1 MNALYHHVAALAAN
15 ILEHIFIA
23 RRRRIGAVV
32 LLMTAVL
39 APALAWAQTPSP
51 AASSAGTLGK
61 PVGGT
66 TRINLFEVRG
76 VPVDATAGNTSEA
89 REQAFT
95 EGRVAALRLVV
106 ERVASPD
113 DVAKLPQLSTTQV
126 IDMVQQFSITKE
138 RSSAVRYLA
147 ELTVRF
153 DAEAVRRLLRNA
165 GIPFTES
172 VSRPL
177 VVLPFYGSAGPWNT
191 VNPWRDAL
199 AKLPYPEGL
208 VPLILPAG
216 DAEDQ
221 QLTMDQINAKDA
233 TALGA
238 LAARYNAGGVVIARA
253 GSGVPGGEPI
263 HVSITEVRGIAPAME
278 TAANATATAEQT
290 PEELLV
296 LAAGATMRA
305 VSDNWKRQS
314 RLEVKATTQITAL
327 ALLRDLGDWV
337 KIRNGL
343 RNMPSVDRVEL
354 QAMTRDRAQVA
365 LRYRGDL
372 AQFPT
377 SLAQQGLVGA
387 QEGNVWM
394 LSLPLPGAAAA
405 PATTGLETP

>member
-1 MNALYHHVAALAAN
+1 MNALYHPIVALAAN
-15 ILEHIFIA
+15 ILEHVFIA
-23 RRRRIGAVV
+23 RRGMARLCAG
-32 LLMTAVL
+32 LLAVL
-39 APALAWAQTPSP
+39 VVACPAWAQTPAPVP
-51 AASSAGTLGK
+51 AAPAALGT
-61 PVGGT
+61 PVGAT

-76 VPVDATAGNTSEA
+76 VPVDATAGNTTEA

-106 ERVASPD
+106 ERVASPE
-113 DVAKLPQLSTTQV
+113 DVAKLPQLPTNQV
-126 IDMVQQFSITKE
+126 IDMVQQFSIANE

-147 ELTVRF
+147 DLTVRF

-177 VVLPFYGSAGPWNT
+177 VLLPFYGSAGPWNT
-191 VNPWRDAL
+191 VNPWRDAF

-221 QLTMDQINAKDA
+221 RLTMEQISAKDSA
-233 TALGA
+233 ALSA

-253 GSGVPGGEPI
+253 GSGVPGGEPV
-263 HVSITEVRGIAPAME
+263 HVSITEVRGIAPAIE

-290 PEELLV
+290 PEELLS
-296 LAAGATMRA
+296 LAAVATMRA

-314 RLEVKATTQITAL
+314 RLDVKSATQITAL

-343 RNMPSVDRVEL
+343 RGMPSVDRVEL
-354 QAMTRDRAQVA
+354 QAMTRDRAQIA

-372 AQFPT
+372 AQFAT
-377 SLAQQGLVGA
+377 ALAQQGVVGA

-394 LSLPLPGAAAA
+394 LSLPLPGAGAGPAA
-405 PATTGLETP
+405 GLETP